1 MRRNFFFVI
10 ILSLIMAVAACA
22 PSDKGEVKKEQ
33 TGNVY
38 LERTWMEALSGETLS
53 LKDFEGKVVVIDFWA
68 SWCGPCRAS
77 IPFYMK
83 MYDKYSSEG
92 LAVIGVNVNE
102 SKEEIETFVSE
113 SGINYAMAYF
123 NDDLNAVYK
132 VTGIPAVFIF
142 DKKGNKV
149 ANFTGYS
156 SESDAK
162 IEELIKT
169 ELAK

>member
-1 MRRNFFFVI
+1 MKKKYAVI
-10 ILSLIMAVAACA
+10 IFLLILVLIASCA
-22 PSDKGEVKKEQ
+22 PSPKEEAKEEPKG
-33 TGNVY
+33 NLF
-38 LERTWMEALSGETLS
+38 LERTWMEALDGETLS
-53 LKDFEGKVVVIDFWA
+53 LKEFEGNVVIIDFWA

-83 MYDKYSSEG
+83 MYDKYASQG
-92 LAVIGVNVNE
+92 LTVIGVNVNE
-102 SKEEIETFVSE
+102 TKEEIESFVSE
-113 SGINYAMAYF
+113 SGMNYTMAFF

-162 IEELIKT
+162 IEEIIIS
-169 ELAK
+169 ELGK